1 MVKYLYDLDNFGSD
15 PTILNTILS
24 NSTMMGSLFVNN
36 WGRYG
41 GAITVG
47 TMSFISIINSTF
59 INNHALFGAAIY
71 IPLFATYKIDN
82 CTLLNNDGVEG
93 DSGVTVIFAMDESY
107 MFNTY
112 LKNNYVYGPG
122 SAVGLWMANMVIE
135 NCTFD
140 TNPNYNNDTT
150 SVYLV
155 AGIIKVRNSVF
166 YNNFTSPLSKLVPG
180 TVGNFSTNNFYNYYM
195 DNYLAPLGG
204 FIYVGVDSNFLIN
217 NCTFTNGMSKLGGA
231 IYVTSAIGQSNIT
244 NCLFTNN
251 TASENGGAL
260 FLSFS
265 EY

>member
-1 MVKYLYDLDNFGSD
+1 
-15 PTILNTILS
+15 
-24 NSTMMGSLFVNN
+24 MMGSLFVNN

-59 INNHALFGAAIY
+59 INNHALFGSAIY

-82 CTLLNNDGVEG
+82 CTLLDNDGVEG
-93 DSGVTVIFAMDESY
+93 DSGITVIFAMDESY
-107 MFNTY
+107 TFNTY
-112 LKNNYVYGPG
+112 FKNNYVYGPG

-155 AGIIKVRNSVF
+155 AGIVKVRNSVF
-166 YNNFTSPLSKLVPG
+166 FNNFTSPLKKLIPG
-180 TVGNFSTNNFYNYYM
+180 TVGNFSTDNFYNYYV

-204 FIYVGVDSNFLIN
+204 FIYVGVDSNYLIN

-251 TASENGGAL
+251 TASESGGAL

-265 EY
+265 EYI